1 MSYRVSFILPML
13 VVMLLHVSCR
23 TVTEGYR
30 PVSPTIDTRDAL
42 TRLESI
48 IGSYSQWHSFSA
60 KGRFGISGQDGEISA
75 SMQMRMLN
83 NRYIYISLRG
93 GMGIEGGKIYI
104 TPDSLFII
112 DKINK
117 CYVAD
122 KMSTFTAG
130 IPISL
135 ESLQNI
141 LLCRAFGIDTGKAA
155 VHADDKGSIGASAS
169 DGNGTAFNFTFDCY
183 NMLGSMSATKDGM
196 PSLCSAGYD
205 NYIET
210 DAGGVIAT
218 TIAIITRLQGSDIT
232 MSARYEPS
240 SIVWNATLNDN
251 LSINHK
257 YRCIDAD
264 MLIKQL
270 SNDL

>member
-1 MSYRVSFILPML
+1 MSSRVSFILPML
-13 VVMLLHVSCR
+13 VLMLLHVSCR

-60 KGRFGISGQDGEISA
+60 KGRFGISGQDEEISA
-75 SMQMRMLN
+75 SMQMRMLS

-169 DGNGTAFNFTFDCY
+169 DGNGTA
-183 NMLGSMSATKDGM
+183 TKDGIS
-196 PSLCSAGYD
+196 SLCSAGYD

-240 SIVWNATLNDN
+240 SIVWNAPLNDN